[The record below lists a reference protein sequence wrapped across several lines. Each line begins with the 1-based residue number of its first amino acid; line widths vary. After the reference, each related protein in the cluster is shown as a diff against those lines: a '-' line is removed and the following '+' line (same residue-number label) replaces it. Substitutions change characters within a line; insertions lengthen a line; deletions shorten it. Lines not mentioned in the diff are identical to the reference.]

1 VYRYDKDAVHILLT
15 TTSPSPPST
24 ATSSLTPWFKNL
36 TENVIALL
44 PDAFSTPPAE
54 KGETTQ
60 VPIGT
65 IRYVPKTNKLSR
77 LAILGDWR
85 KYGFGR
91 ILVEELERAAAL
103 AGREGKAEVK
113 DGKVLIKC
121 HSQVSSHGHF
131 LDSET
136 REEDEVGEN
145 ENESRRVS
153 ETRANVRF
161 MLSHST
167 RSWGT
172 SRKASGLTRTEVCL
186 MIPAPRA

>member
-1 VYRYDKDAVHILLT
+1 VYRYDKEAVHILLT

-24 ATSSLTPWFKNL
+24 ATSSLTPWFKDL
-36 TENVIALL
+36 TENVLALL
-44 PDAFSTPPAE
+44 PDAFSNPPAE

-91 ILVEELERAAAL
+91 VLVEELERAAAL

-121 HSQVSSHGHF
+121 HSQVSVHGHF
-131 LDSET
+131 LDLETAEEGEVEKSEN
-136 REEDEVGEN
+136 DN
-145 ENESRRVS
+145 RRMG
-153 ETRANVRF
+153 ETRADLRY
-161 MLSHST
+161 M
-167 RSWGT
+167 
-172 SRKASGLTRTEVCL
+172 
-186 MIPAPRA
+186 